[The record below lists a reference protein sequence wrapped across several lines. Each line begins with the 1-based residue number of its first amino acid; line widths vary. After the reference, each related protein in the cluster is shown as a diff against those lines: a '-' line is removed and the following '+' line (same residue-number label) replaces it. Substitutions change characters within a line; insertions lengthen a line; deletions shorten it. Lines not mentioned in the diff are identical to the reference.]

1 MSLRVA
7 CATLL
12 LVLGIIVV
20 RAQEQARRSTR
31 DGVYTDTQAT
41 RGQAAFKKSCAS
53 CHGAALDG
61 SGGDTPALTGEDFA
75 AKWNGQTVDDLF
87 EEIQASM
94 PQDRPGKL
102 ARTETADIVAYIL
115 QFNKLP
121 SGGRELPGVAA
132 DLKQIRFE
140 TAK

>member
-1 MSLRVA
+1 VI
-7 CATLL
+7 
-12 LVLGIIVV
+12 LVLGIIMV
-20 RAQEQARRSTR
+20 RAQEQARTSTR
-31 DGVYTDTQAT
+31 DGVYTDSQAA
-41 RGQAAFKKSCAS
+41 RGQASFKQACAK
-53 CHGAALDG
+53 CHGANLDG
-61 SGGDTPALTGEDFA
+61 SGGDTPALTGEDFD
-75 AKWNGQTVDDLF
+75 AKWRGQTVDDLF

-102 ARTETADIVAYIL
+102 SRTENADIVAYIL

-121 SGGRELPGVAA
+121 SGSRDLPSVAA

>member
-1 MSLRVA
+1 MCLRVA
-7 CATLL
+7 YATLL
-12 LVLGIIVV
+12 LVLGIIIV

-31 DGVYTDTQAT
+31 DGVYTDSQAA
-41 RGQAAFKKSCAS
+41 RGQASFKKACAS

-75 AKWNGQTVDDLF
+75 AKWSGQTVDDLF

-121 SGGRELPGVAA
+121 TGSHDLPTVAG

-140 TAK
+140 MAK